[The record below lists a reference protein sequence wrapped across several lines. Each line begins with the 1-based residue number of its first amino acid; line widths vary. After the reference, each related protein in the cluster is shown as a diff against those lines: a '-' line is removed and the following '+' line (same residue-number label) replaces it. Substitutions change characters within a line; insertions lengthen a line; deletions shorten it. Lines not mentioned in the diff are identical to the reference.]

1 MCGRLFQKTPSAEAA
16 RIFATTNPVPN
27 VPPRYNGAP
36 TQDILAVRF
45 NTETRERSL
54 DVLHWGLIPI
64 WAKDRKIEY
73 STIIARGETVQSKP
87 VFHDAFAK
95 RRCIIPV
102 LRVEGTEGRQAALRD
117 RAQGRQLATA
127 CRPVGSLE
135 ASGLRRDRAVLH
147 DRDLRCR

>member
-16 RIFATTNPVPN
+16 RIFATKNPVPN

-36 TQDILAVRF
+36 TQDILVVRF
-45 NTETRERSL
+45 NPEIRERSL

-73 STIIARGETVQSKP
+73 STINARCETVDTKP
-87 VFHDAFAK
+87 VFRDAFAK

-102 LRVEGTEGRQAALRD
+102 DGFYEWKGPKGAKQPYAIAHKD
-117 RAQGRQLATA
+117 
-127 CRPVGSLE
+127 GSLLPL
-135 ASGLRRDRAVLH
+135 AGLWDRW
-147 DRDLRCR
+147 